1 MLDYL
6 RDNYADQNLQDVPGA
21 SVITMMKIPYGKDG
35 DLSIADTDSRAFPD
49 AIVSRTAEKMKFLA
63 KPVPVENAFSK
74 ATYVDEDGKTRKVF
88 TKKAEREGK
97 TLKYAKKRLGY
108 GAESAI
114 SFDDDVIT
122 NHRLSTQDVETRK
135 DLQSKSSLDSRDG
148 RTSGSKDSKTST

>member
-1 MLDYL
+1 M
-6 RDNYADQNLQDVPGA
+6 
-21 SVITMMKIPYGKDG
+21 
-35 DLSIADTDSRAFPD
+35 
-49 AIVSRTAEKMKFLA
+49 A

-122 NHRLSTQDVETRK
+122 NHRLSTGRRNQKGFTEQE
-135 DLQSKSSLDSRDG
+135 QSGFQRWKNKWI
-148 RTSGSKDSKTST
+148 KDSKTST